1 MSDGTAPARKI
12 VCPTETIQP
21 FICSSKKDGVEVRLA
36 RTFARFTAQN
46 IWDES
51 STLTLRLGGK
61 NDMKRRT
68 FLRNAAA
75 GGLAVAVAPSVTR
88 SADQKSAAPDAGLR
102 AISTDRAPKPVGP
115 FSQAIK
121 ANGFVFVAGITARDP
136 KSGQVIEDDITK
148 QTELVMENIKAIL
161 EAAGSSFDRTV
172 KTTVYLKDM
181 NDFDAMGKVYS
192 SYFPAHPPARAT
204 VEVVRLHGGRVEI
217 ELIALA

>member
-1 MSDGTAPARKI
+1 
-12 VCPTETIQP
+12 
-21 FICSSKKDGVEVRLA
+21 
-36 RTFARFTAQN
+36 
-46 IWDES
+46 
-51 STLTLRLGGK
+51 
-61 NDMKRRT
+61 MKRRA

-75 GGLAVAVAPSVTR
+75 GGLAAAAAMPGLAR
-88 SADQKSAAPDAGLR
+88 NADDNSATKGPKLR
-102 AISTDRAPKPVGP
+102 AIATDRAPKPVGP

-136 KSGQVIEDDITK
+136 KTGQVVGDDITR

-161 EAAGSSFDRTV
+161 EAAGSSFEQTV

-192 SYFPAHPPARAT
+192 RYFPSHPPARST
-204 VEVVRLHGGRVEI
+204 VEVARLHGGRVEI

>member
-1 MSDGTAPARKI
+1 
-12 VCPTETIQP
+12 
-21 FICSSKKDGVEVRLA
+21 
-36 RTFARFTAQN
+36 
-46 IWDES
+46 
-51 STLTLRLGGK
+51 
-61 NDMKRRT
+61 MKRRT

-75 GGLAVAVAPSVTR
+75 SGLAAAAVSGVAS
-88 SADQKSAAPDAGLR
+88 SADEKPSSSGGKLR
-102 AISTDRAPKPVGP
+102 EISTDRAPKPVGP

-136 KSGQVIEDDITK
+136 KTGQVIEDDITR
-148 QTELVMENIKAIL
+148 QTELVMENIKSIL

-192 SYFPAHPPARAT
+192 RYFPSHPPARAT
-204 VEVVRLHGGRVEI
+204 IEVARLHGGRIEI

>member
-1 MSDGTAPARKI
+1 MR
-12 VCPTETIQP
+12 
-21 FICSSKKDGVEVRLA
+21 
-36 RTFARFTAQN
+36 
-46 IWDES
+46 
-51 STLTLRLGGK
+51 
-61 NDMKRRT
+61 RRT

-75 GGLAVAVAPSVTR
+75 SGVAAAIAPSVAS
-88 SADQKSAAPDAGLR
+88 SADTKTASSGTKLR

-136 KSGQVIEDDITK
+136 KTGQVIEDDITR
-148 QTELVMENIKAIL
+148 QTVLIMENIKAIL
-161 EAAGSSFDRTV
+161 EAAGSSFDQTV

-192 SYFPAHPPARAT
+192 RYFPTHPPARAT
-204 VEVVRLHGGRVEI
+204 VEVARLHGGRIEI